1 MTDFQIRDLERV
13 RPSSGLAYW
22 KARVVVGKTWIAV
35 NTIHGSWQ
43 ADLSHLGAPIRC
55 DVQPHV
61 AAALQE
67 KVRPLE
73 RREKRERESVLA

>member
-1 MTDFQIRDLERV
+1 MAEFQIRDLERV
-13 RPSSGLAYW
+13 HPKSGRAYW
-22 KARVVVGKTWIAV
+22 TARVVVGKTWIAV

-43 ADLSHLGAPIRC
+43 ADLSHIGTPIRC

-61 AAALQE
+61 AAALQA

-73 RREKRERESVLA
+73 RREARERESVLA